1 MIIESYVLYAL
12 VVNMTQFYCA
22 IILSFIYIL
31 QNLAEMG
38 LTCHKS
44 ISLLLSVM
52 STQKILTEL
61 STVMSNLQNQLMMNV
76 MKPRYLLLRVMA
88 VSSY

>member
-22 IILSFIYIL
+22 IILSFIYI

-52 STQKILTEL
+52 SMQKILTEL